1 MISREMTIE
10 DLVNEYPDSV
20 TFLMKRGIR
29 CLRCGEPSWGSIE
42 SAAREKNFSED
53 EITQI
58 VDEMNEMLVKNK
70 K

>member
-1 MISREMTIE
+1 MTIE

>member
-29 CLRCGEPSWGSIE
+29 CLRCGAPSWGSIE

>member
-1 MISREMTIE
+1 MTIE
-10 DLVNEYPDSV
+10 DLMNEYPDSV